1 MKLTGP
7 DTAVVPVE
15 LTVATRVSAS
25 PTTTGFG
32 VATRFI
38 VVVAVEALT
47 VTETAGDVL
56 ATKLEFPAY
65 CATRL

>member
-1 MKLTGP
+1 MT
-7 DTAVVPVE
+7 
-15 LTVATRVSAS
+15 LTVATKFSDWPA
-25 PTTTGFG
+25 TTEFG
-32 VATRFI
+32 VATRL
-38 VVVAVEALT
+38 VALVAVEALT